1 MINHLNYS
9 KLWSNIIIFTIIM
22 VFNVVQCKCCD
33 LVTQTRNCPPKSSC
47 LGKCPVLLQSIVNII
62 TVHIQYK
69 AMKKNHFKIVLQN
82 QLVWRLSCTKIY
94 KRIISIS
101 KTSIFRIFLLSV
113 LPNNFNWFFFQSLG
127 RNNSGEYT
135 CRCKHK

>member
-9 KLWSNIIIFTIIM
+9 KSWSNIIIFTIIM
-22 VFNVVQCKCCD
+22 IFNVVQCKCCD

-69 AMKKNHFKIVLQN
+69 AMKKIILKSFSRTNLSTTVLHQNLQKNHLNLKKNIHFPYFSSFCFTKLLQM
-82 QLVWRLSCTKIY
+82 
-94 KRIISIS
+94 
-101 KTSIFRIFLLSV
+101 IFLPEPGQKQLWRV
-113 LPNNFNWFFFQSLG
+113 YLQVQ
-127 RNNSGEYT
+127 T
-135 CRCKHK
+135 